1 MSVDYQVGIVGAGFA
16 GLVAALKLKKAGKD
30 SFIIFE
36 RGSEIGGTWRDNI
49 YPGCACDIAV
59 HLYSFAD
66 VPATGWSRVYAPQPE
81 ILAYLKNVASDYHLN
96 SHIRLNADI
105 VEAKF
110 IREEGAWLVTDRNG
124 KHSMVRILL

>member
-1 MSVDYQVGIVGAGFA
+1 MNVDYQVGIIGAGFA
-16 GLVAALKLKKAGKD
+16 GLIAALRLKKAGRN

-36 RGSEIGGTWRDNI
+36 RASEIGGTWRDNI

-66 VPATGWSRVYAPQPE
+66 VPGTHWSRLYAPQGE
-81 ILAYLKNVASDYHLN
+81 ILDYLKNVASGHSLT

-105 VEAKF
+105 VEARFMK
-110 IREEGAWLVTDRNG
+110 EEAAWLVT
-124 KHSMVRILL
+124 